1 MNENTSS
8 TLFGFLLDNY
18 LLAPALALV
27 LLIASIWTASATLLV
42 GAVITAYGWPLLYI
56 YRRPQRE
63 NQTEEVSTAPAQRLN
78 LTRAAL
84 LAAGST
90 R

>member
-1 MNENTSS
+1 MKENTSS
-8 TLFGFLLDNY
+8 TFFGFLLDNY
-18 LLAPALALV
+18 LLAPALAAILLV
-27 LLIASIWTASATLLV
+27 VSIWTASATLLV
-42 GAVITAYGWPLLYI
+42 GAVIAAYGWPLLYI

-63 NQTEEVSTAPAQRLN
+63 NHVEETNTAPAQRLN